1 MPKKILMTKK
11 IALRS
16 TMLALALL
24 ATILL
29 SVGSLPAGYGEP
41 STLTLV
47 TKSGKEIPISQWSQ
61 ADQVEAAM
69 AFEPMRNETR

>member
-16 TMLALALL
+16 TMLAWALL
-24 ATILL
+24 ATLLL
-29 SVGSLPAGYGEP
+29 SVGSLAAGYGEP

-47 TKSGKEIPISQWSQ
+47 TKSGKEIPISQLS
-61 ADQVEAAM
+61 
-69 AFEPMRNETR
+69 